1 MELEVFEKKNVAILK
16 IAGDVDLYS
25 SPQVRKKILAL
36 MKKKIENLLVDL
48 DGVSY
53 MDSSGVATLV
63 EALQLMNKRHGKLK
77 LFNLKPAIRDV
88 FELSRLDKVFDICED
103 ESQAMTAVSEE

>member
-1 MELEVFEKKNVAILK
+1 
-16 IAGDVDLYS
+16 
-25 SPQVRKKILAL
+25 
-36 MKKKIENLLVDL
+36 MKKRIENLLVDL

-63 EALQLMNKRHGKLK
+63 EALQLMNKRRGRLK

-88 FELSRLDKVFDICED
+88 FELSRLDKVFDIWRFNQMEKFF
-103 ESQAMTAVSEE
+103 